1 MISSTFAWIDDNAMS
16 VAGVAAMIAVF
27 VSVIIAL
34 FVFVARHRQGHIA
47 IWRAYAASRGA
58 RFIEREGPWYRR
70 RGPTIRG
77 QRDDV
82 QFDIDYHVV
91 HHGKSST
98 IYTRVRAACARAGR
112 AELKLR
118 PNGFL
123 VGVGRTMGMEFAATK
138 DKRFDERFAVRSK
151 SGGAPGE
158 LFDPQTRERLLAV
171 DKRFTLTIKD
181 GLATLRW
188 HGWERNEAVLD
199 AAAAAIAALCRP
211 LNQPLEKVGR

>member
-1 MISSTFAWIDDNAMS
+1 MNSSTLAWIDDNSMS
-16 VAGVAAMIAVF
+16 AIGIAAMIAVF
-27 VSVIIAL
+27 VSVIVAL

-47 IWRAYAASRGA
+47 AWRAYATSRGA

-82 QFDIDYHVV
+82 HFDIDHYVV

-112 AELKLR
+112 TELKLR

-123 VGVGRTMGMEFAATK
+123 AGVGRTMGMEFASTK

-151 SGGAPGE
+151 AGGSVDAVFDAPA
-158 LFDPQTRERLLAV
+158 RERLLDV

-188 HGWERNEAVLD
+188 HGWERNEARLD
-199 AAAAAIAALCRP
+199 AAVAAIVALCRP
-211 LNQPLEKVGR
+211 QNQPLEKVGR